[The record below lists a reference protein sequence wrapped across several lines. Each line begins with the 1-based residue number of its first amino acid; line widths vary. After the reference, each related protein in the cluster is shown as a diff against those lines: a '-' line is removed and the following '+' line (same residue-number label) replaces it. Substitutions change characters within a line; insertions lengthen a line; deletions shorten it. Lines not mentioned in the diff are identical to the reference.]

1 MTDILHVISQQGLAF
16 VILVGVLVAL
26 NQGLII
32 TAGHF
37 TDYKGQ
43 RDKLDEELR
52 RELDEKDRE
61 IAAWQAISQF
71 GPQSTKQLI
80 EITKDVLNAAQSTR
94 GPTP

>member
-1 MTDILHVISQQGLAF
+1 MTDLLHVVSQQGIAF
-16 VILVGVLVAL
+16 VILVAILVAL
-26 NQGLII
+26 NQGYIL
-32 TAGHF
+32 TKNHF
-37 TDYKGQ
+37 DDYKAQ